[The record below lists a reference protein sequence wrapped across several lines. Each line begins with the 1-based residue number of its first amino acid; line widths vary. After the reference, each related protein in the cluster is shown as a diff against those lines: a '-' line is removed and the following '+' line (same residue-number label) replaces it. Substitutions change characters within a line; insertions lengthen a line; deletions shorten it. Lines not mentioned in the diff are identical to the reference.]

1 MKGDEVKKLIMIPIF
16 LVGALLTLSACAA
29 QSQEPQVDDSS
40 STDDRTKAV
49 LYKDA
54 MCDTHG
60 QFNGRAAGDQED
72 NSSQAGSNSQGV
84 RAKSGGSIIVEGDD
98 SDGTDGLDAD
108 DNMHSGQQ
116 LPNHFPIPV
125 PDRYQVEAV
134 GEAGNESAVILRVP
148 SGEDAY
154 NYYRQDLAN
163 AGFRVVDEGRNQ
175 GGFFDAEL
183 EFSSN
188 ALDGNMDFDGDRV
201 EIDLERY

>member
-1 MKGDEVKKLIMIPIF
+1 MKGDEVKRLIMIPVF
-16 LVGALLTLSACAA
+16 LVGALTMAGCAA
-29 QSQEPQVDDSS
+29 QSQEPRVDDSS
-40 STDDRTKAV
+40 STDNRPKTVVVYRDDS
-49 LYKDA
+49 DA
-54 MCDTHG
+54 DG
-60 QFNGRAAGDQED
+60 QSNGQAAPEQED
-72 NSSQAGSNSQGV
+72 NSSQGGKNSQEA
-84 RAKSGGSIIVEGDD
+84 RTQSGGGIIVEGDD
-98 SDGTDGLDAD
+98 SYDTDGLDAD

-116 LPNHFPIPV
+116 LPDDFPIPV

-134 GEAGNESAVILRVP
+134 GEAGNEIAVIRRVP

-183 EFSSN
+183 EFSNN
-188 ALDGNMDFDGDRV
+188 ALDGNIDFDGDRV

>member
-1 MKGDEVKKLIMIPIF
+1 M
-16 LVGALLTLSACAA
+16 LTASPMGRPHRNRRTTAA
-29 QSQEPQVDDSS
+29 RV
-40 STDDRTKAV
+40 
-49 LYKDA
+49 
-54 MCDTHG
+54 
-60 QFNGRAAGDQED
+60 
-72 NSSQAGSNSQGV
+72 
-84 RAKSGGSIIVEGDD
+84 AKTRRRPAPRSGGGIIVEGDD
-98 SDGTDGLDAD
+98 SYDTDGLDAD

-116 LPNHFPIPV
+116 LPDDFPIPV

-134 GEAGNESAVILRVP
+134 GEAGNETAVILRVP

-183 EFSSN
+183 EFSNN
-188 ALDGNMDFDGDRV
+188 ALDGNIDFDGDRV